1 MKDSDEFSF
10 LKETFKSLG
19 SQHFDASGIIIGPGD
34 DAGLVKNNK
43 ETIYSVDASV
53 SGIHFPE
60 NLSPDLIAYRSVST
74 AASDIAA
81 CGGSLKW
88 ILISL
93 TVSNKDLNW
102 MRSFVNGL
110 KNFSDDYSCPVLGG
124 DLSKGAQENISV
136 TVCGELNKGNFL
148 KRGGAKEGDLI
159 FLTGTLGQAKKG
171 LEYIEKDIAQIDF
184 SSSHVKKFLSPK
196 LNFEFAKEIS
206 SIASSCIDVSDG
218 LISDLGHIL
227 EASKVGGEIYVE
239 KIPLV
244 GEVVDALTWGDDY
257 ELLMTISLDQK
268 KRLIEISKRFDVG
281 ISEIGKITRESD
293 LRVIEKGSLVSF
305 SKSGYNHF
313 NE

>member
-19 SQHFDASGIIIGPGD
+19 SQHFDTSGIIIGPGD
-34 DAGLVKNNK
+34 DAGLVENNK

-60 NLSPDLIAYRSVST
+60 NLSPHLIADRSVST

-93 TVSNKDLNW
+93 TVSNKDLSW
-102 MRSFVNGL
+102 MRGFVSGL

-257 ELLMTISLDQK
+257 ELLFTTSLDQK
-268 KRLIEISKRFDVG
+268 KRLIEISKKFDVG

-293 LRVIEKGSLVSF
+293 LRVIEKGSLISF
-305 SKSGYNHF
+305 SKPGYNHF

>member
-268 KRLIEISKRFDVG
+268 KRLIEISKKFDVG

>member
-19 SQHFDASGIIIGPGD
+19 SQYFDTSGIIIGPGD
-34 DAGLVKNNK
+34 DAGLVENNK

-60 NLSPDLIAYRSVST
+60 NLSPHLIAYRSVST

-93 TVSNKDLNW
+93 TVSNKDLSW
-102 MRSFVNGL
+102 MRGFVSGL

-136 TVCGELNKGNFL
+136 TVCGELNKVNFL
-148 KRGGAKEGDLI
+148 KRGGAKEGDSI

-171 LEYIEKDIAQIDF
+171 LELIEKNIAQIDL
-184 SSSHVKKFLSPK
+184 SSSLVKKFLSPK

-239 KIPLV
+239 KIPFV
-244 GEVVDALTWGDDY
+244 GEVVDALTWGDD
-257 ELLMTISLDQK
+257 LSL
-268 KRLIEISKRFDVG
+268 IHI
-281 ISEIGKITRESD
+281 
-293 LRVIEKGSLVSF
+293 
-305 SKSGYNHF
+305 
-313 NE
+313 

>member
-19 SQHFDASGIIIGPGD
+19 SQYFDTSGIIVGPGD
-34 DAGLVKNNK
+34 DAGLVENNK
-43 ETIYSVDASV
+43 ETIYSVDVSV

-60 NLSPDLIAYRSVST
+60 NLSPHFIAYRSVST

-93 TVSNKDLNW
+93 TVSNKDLSW
-102 MRSFVNGL
+102 MRGFVSGL
-110 KNFSDDYSCPVLGG
+110 KNFSNDYSCPVLGG

-148 KRGGAKEGDLI
+148 KRSGAKEGDSI

-171 LEYIEKDIAQIDF
+171 LELIEKNISQIDL

-206 SIASSCIDVSDG
+206 SIASSCIDISDG

-244 GEVVDALTWGDDY
+244 GEVEDALTWGDDY
-257 ELLMTISLDQK
+257 ELLLTTSLEQK

-281 ISEIGKITRESD
+281 ISEIGKISKKPN
-293 LRVIEKGSLVSF
+293 LKVIEKGSLVSF
-305 SKSGYNHF
+305 PKSGYNHF

>member
-19 SQHFDASGIIIGPGD
+19 SQYFDTSGIIIGPGD

-81 CGGSLKW
+81 CGGNLKW
-88 ILISL
+88 ILVSL
-93 TVSNKDLNW
+93 TVNNKDLSW
-102 MRSFVNGL
+102 MRSFVRGL

-124 DLSKGAQENISV
+124 DLTKGAQENISV
-136 TVCGELNKGNFL
+136 TACGELNKENFL
-148 KRGGAKEGDLI
+148 RRGGAKEGDLI

-171 LEYIEKDIAQIDF
+171 LELIKENMAQIDLTSNF
-184 SSSHVKKFLSPK
+184 VKKFLSPK
-196 LNFEFAKEIS
+196 LNFEFAAELS
-206 SIASSCIDVSDG
+206 CFANSCIDVSDG
-218 LISDLGHIL
+218 LISDLRHIL
-227 EASKVGGEIYVE
+227 EASKVGGEINVE
-239 KIPLV
+239 KISLV
-244 GEVVDALTWGDDY
+244 GEVEDALTWGDDY
-257 ELLMTISLDQK
+257 ELLITIPPDKRKSLLK
-268 KRLIEISKRFDVG
+268 ISERFDVE
-281 ISEIGKITRESD
+281 ISEIGKITKEPH
-293 LRVIEKGSLVSF
+293 LRVIERGSLVSF

>member
-19 SQHFDASGIIIGPGD
+19 SQYFDTSGIIIGPGD
-34 DAGLVKNNK
+34 DAGLVENNK

-60 NLSPDLIAYRSVST
+60 NLSPHLIAYRSVST

-93 TVSNKDLNW
+93 TVSNKDLSW
-102 MRSFVNGL
+102 MRGFVSGL

-148 KRGGAKEGDLI
+148 KRGGAKEGDSI
-159 FLTGTLGQAKKG
+159 FITGTLGQAKKG
-171 LEYIEKDIAQIDF
+171 LELIEKNIAQIDL
-184 SSSHVKKFLSPK
+184 SSRHVKKFLSPK

-227 EASKVGGEIYVE
+227 EASKVGAEIYIE

-244 GEVVDALTWGDDY
+244 GEVEDALTWGDDY
-257 ELLMTISLDQK
+257 ELLLTISLDQK
-268 KRLIEISKRFDVG
+268 KRLIEVSKRFDVG
-281 ISEIGKITRESD
+281 ISEIGKITKEPN

-305 SKSGYNHF
+305 PKSGYNHF

>member
-1 MKDSDEFSF
+1 ME
-10 LKETFKSLG
+10 
-19 SQHFDASGIIIGPGD
+19 H
-34 DAGLVKNNK
+34 
-43 ETIYSVDASV
+43 
-53 SGIHFPE
+53 
-60 NLSPDLIAYRSVST
+60 
-74 AASDIAA
+74 
-81 CGGSLKW
+81 
-88 ILISL
+88 
-93 TVSNKDLNW
+93 
-102 MRSFVNGL
+102 
-110 KNFSDDYSCPVLGG
+110 
-124 DLSKGAQENISV
+124 
-136 TVCGELNKGNFL
+136 
-148 KRGGAKEGDLI
+148 
-159 FLTGTLGQAKKG
+159 
-171 LEYIEKDIAQIDF
+171 IEKNIAQIDF

-206 SIASSCIDVSDG
+206 IMASSCIDVSDG

-227 EASKVGGEIYVE
+227 EASKVGAEIYVE

-244 GEVVDALTWGDDY
+244 GAVEDALTWGDDY

>member
-19 SQHFDASGIIIGPGD
+19 SQYFDTSGIIIGPGD
-34 DAGLVKNNK
+34 DAGLVENNK

-60 NLSPDLIAYRSVST
+60 NLSPHLIAYRSVST

-93 TVSNKDLNW
+93 TVSNKDLSW
-102 MRSFVNGL
+102 MRGFVSGL

-148 KRGGAKEGDLI
+148 KRGGAKEGDSI
-159 FLTGTLGQAKKG
+159 FITGTLGQAKKG
-171 LEYIEKDIAQIDF
+171 LELIKKNIAQIDL
-184 SSSHVKKFLSPK
+184 SSRHVKKFLSPK

-227 EASKVGGEIYVE
+227 EASKVGAEIYIE

-244 GEVVDALTWGDDY
+244 GEVEDALTWGDDY
-257 ELLMTISLDQK
+257 ELLLTISLDQK
-268 KRLIEISKRFDVG
+268 KRLIEVSKRFDVG
-281 ISEIGKITRESD
+281 ISEIGKITKEPN

-305 SKSGYNHF
+305 PKSGYNHF

>member
-19 SQHFDASGIIIGPGD
+19 SQYFDTSGIIIGPGD
-34 DAGLVKNNK
+34 DAGLVENNK

-81 CGGSLKW
+81 CGGNLKW
-88 ILISL
+88 ILVSL
-93 TVSNKDLNW
+93 TVNNKDLSW
-102 MRSFVNGL
+102 MRNFVMGL

-124 DLSKGAQENISV
+124 DLTKGAQENISV
-136 TVCGELNKGNFL
+136 TACGELNKENFL
-148 KRGGAKEGDLI
+148 RRGGAKEGDLI

-171 LEYIEKDIAQIDF
+171 LELLEENMAQIDLNSNF
-184 SSSHVKKFLSPK
+184 VKKFLSPK
-196 LNFEFAKEIS
+196 LNFEFAAELS
-206 SIASSCIDVSDG
+206 CIANSCIDVSDG
-218 LISDLGHIL
+218 LISDLRHIL
-227 EASKVGGEIYVE
+227 DASKVGGEINVE
-239 KIPLV
+239 KISLV
-244 GEVVDALTWGDDY
+244 GEVEDALTWGDDY
-257 ELLMTISLDQK
+257 ELLMTISPDK
-268 KRLIEISKRFDVG
+268 KKSLLEISERYDIE
-281 ISEIGKITRESD
+281 ISEIGNITKEPD
-293 LRVIEKGSLVSF
+293 LRVFEKGSLVSF

>member
-19 SQHFDASGIIIGPGD
+19 SQYFDTSGIIIGPGD
-34 DAGLVKNNK
+34 DAGLVENNK

-60 NLSPDLIAYRSVST
+60 NLSPHLIAYRSVST

-148 KRGGAKEGDLI
+148 KRGGAKEGDSI

-171 LEYIEKDIAQIDF
+171 LELIEKNISQIDL

-244 GEVVDALTWGDDY
+244 GEVEDALTWGDDY

>member
-19 SQHFDASGIIIGPGD
+19 SQYFDTSGIIIGPGD

-81 CGGSLKW
+81 CGGNLKW
-88 ILISL
+88 ILVSL
-93 TVSNKDLNW
+93 TFNNKDLSW
-102 MRSFVNGL
+102 MRSFVRGL

-124 DLSKGAQENISV
+124 DLTKGAQENISV
-136 TVCGELNKGNFL
+136 TACGELNKENFL
-148 KRGGAKEGDLI
+148 RRGGAKEGDLI

-171 LEYIEKDIAQIDF
+171 LELIKENMAQIDLTSNF
-184 SSSHVKKFLSPK
+184 VKKFLSPK
-196 LNFEFAKEIS
+196 LNFEFAAEIS
-206 SIASSCIDVSDG
+206 AIANSCIDVSDG
-218 LISDLGHIL
+218 LISDFGHIL
-227 EASKVGGEIYVE
+227 EASKVGGEINVE
-239 KIPLV
+239 KISLV
-244 GEVVDALTWGDDY
+244 GKVEDALTWGDDY
-257 ELLMTISLDQK
+257 ELLMTISPDQK
-268 KRLIEISKRFDVG
+268 KNLLEISKKFDVG
-281 ISEIGKITRESD
+281 ISEIGKITKEPN
-293 LRVIEKGSLVSF
+293 LRVIEKGGLVSF

>member
-19 SQHFDASGIIIGPGD
+19 SQYFDTSGIIIGPGD
-34 DAGLVKNNK
+34 DAGLVENNK

-81 CGGSLKW
+81 CGGNLKW
-88 ILISL
+88 ILVSL
-93 TVSNKDLNW
+93 TVNNKDLSW
-102 MRSFVNGL
+102 MRSFVRGL

-124 DLSKGAQENISV
+124 DLTKGAQENISV
-136 TVCGELNKGNFL
+136 TACGELNKENFL
-148 KRGGAKEGDLI
+148 RRGGAKEGDLI

-171 LEYIEKDIAQIDF
+171 LELLEENMAQIDLNSNF
-184 SSSHVKKFLSPK
+184 VKKFLSPK
-196 LNFEFAKEIS
+196 LNFEFAAELS
-206 SIASSCIDVSDG
+206 CIANSCIDVSDG

-227 EASKVGGEIYVE
+227 EASKVGGEINVE
-239 KIPLV
+239 KISLV
-244 GEVVDALTWGDDY
+244 GEVEDALTWGDDY
-257 ELLMTISLDQK
+257 ELLITISPD
-268 KRLIEISKRFDVG
+268 KRKSLLKISERFDVE
-281 ISEIGKITRESD
+281 ISEIGKITKEPH
-293 LRVIEKGSLVSF
+293 LRVIERGSLVSF

>member
-227 EASKVGGEIYVE
+227 EASKVGAEIYVE

-244 GEVVDALTWGDDY
+244 GAVEDALTWGDDY
-257 ELLMTISLDQK
+257 ELLFTTSLDQK

>member
-1 MKDSDEFSF
+1 MKDADEFSF
-10 LKETFKSLG
+10 LEETFKSLG
-19 SQHFDASGIIIGPGD
+19 SQYFDTSGIIIGPGD
-34 DAGLVKNNK
+34 DAGLVENNK

-60 NLSPDLIAYRSVST
+60 NLSPHFIAYRSVST

-93 TVSNKDLNW
+93 TVSNKDLSW
-102 MRSFVNGL
+102 MRGFVSGL

-148 KRGGAKEGDLI
+148 KRGGAKEGDSI

-171 LEYIEKDIAQIDF
+171 LEHIEKNIAQIDF

-196 LNFEFAKEIS
+196 LNFEFAKEQGLLF
-206 SIASSCIDVSDG
+206 AVSAARYDFPNEEPQDEN
-218 LISDLGHIL
+218 SN
-227 EASKVGGEIYVE
+227 
-239 KIPLV
+239 
-244 GEVVDALTWGDDY
+244 
-257 ELLMTISLDQK
+257 
-268 KRLIEISKRFDVG
+268 F
-281 ISEIGKITRESD
+281 GKILFKSFKTNK
-293 LRVIEKGSLVSF
+293 IKIF
-305 SKSGYNHF
+305 SKNLRKFTKSSERSGVSRHECF
-313 NE
+313 VLAAGGKPSTWLPPGRLEGSMDFECTPKSF

>member
-19 SQHFDASGIIIGPGD
+19 SQHFDTSGIIIGPGD
-34 DAGLVKNNK
+34 DAGLVENNK

>member
-19 SQHFDASGIIIGPGD
+19 SQYFDTSGIIIGPGD
-34 DAGLVKNNK
+34 DAGLVENNK

-60 NLSPDLIAYRSVST
+60 NLSPHLIAYRSVST

-88 ILISL
+88 ILVSL
-93 TVSNKDLNW
+93 TVNNKDLSW
-102 MRSFVNGL
+102 MRSFVKGL
-110 KNFSDDYSCPVLGG
+110 KNFSEDYSCPVLGG
-124 DLSKGAQENISV
+124 DLTKGAQENISI
-136 TVCGELNKGNFL
+136 TACGELNKENFL
-148 KRGGAKEGDLI
+148 KRSGAKEGDLI

-171 LEYIEKDIAQIDF
+171 LKLIEENMAQIDLNSNF
-184 SSSHVKKFLSPK
+184 VKKFLSPK
-196 LNFEFAKEIS
+196 LNFKFAAELS
-206 SIASSCIDVSDG
+206 SIANSCIDVSDG

-227 EASKVGGEIYVE
+227 EASKLGGEINVE
-239 KIPLV
+239 KISFV
-244 GEVVDALTWGDDY
+244 GPVEDALTWGDDY
-257 ELLMTISLDQK
+257 ELLMTISPNRK
-268 KRLIEISKRFDVG
+268 KNLLEISKRFNVE
-281 ISEIGKITRESD
+281 ISEIGKITKETN

-305 SKSGYNHF
+305 PKSGYNHF

>member
-19 SQHFDASGIIIGPGD
+19 SQYFDTSGIIIGPGD
-34 DAGLVKNNK
+34 DAGLVENNK

-93 TVSNKDLNW
+93 TVSNKDLSW
-102 MRSFVNGL
+102 MRGFVSGL

-148 KRGGAKEGDLI
+148 KRGGAKEGDSI
-159 FLTGTLGQAKKG
+159 FITGTLGQAKKG
-171 LEYIEKDIAQIDF
+171 LELIKKNIAQIDL
-184 SSSHVKKFLSPK
+184 SSRHVKKFLSPK

-227 EASKVGGEIYVE
+227 EASKVGAEIYIE

-244 GEVVDALTWGDDY
+244 GEVEDALTWGDDY
-257 ELLMTISLDQK
+257 ELLLTISLDQK
-268 KRLIEISKRFDVG
+268 KRLIEVSKRFDVG
-281 ISEIGKITRESD
+281 ISEIGKITKEPN

-305 SKSGYNHF
+305 PKSGYNHF

>member
-1 MKDSDEFSF
+1 MKDTDEFSF

-19 SQHFDASGIIIGPGD
+19 SQHFDSSGIIIGPGD
-34 DAGLVKNNK
+34 DAGLVENNK

-60 NLSPDLIAYRSVST
+60 NLSPHLIAYRSVST

-93 TVSNKDLNW
+93 TVSNKDLSW
-102 MRSFVNGL
+102 MRSFVSGL

-136 TVCGELNKGNFL
+136 TVCGELNKGKFL
-148 KRGGAKEGDLI
+148 KRGGAKEGDAI

-171 LEYIEKDIAQIDF
+171 LELIEKNIAQIDL
-184 SSSHVKKFLSPK
+184 SSIHVKKFLSPK

-227 EASKVGGEIYVE
+227 EASKVGGEINVE

-244 GEVVDALTWGDDY
+244 GEVEDALTWGDDY
-257 ELLMTISLDQK
+257 ELLLTTPLDQK
-268 KRLIEISKRFDVG
+268 KRLIEVSERFDVG
-281 ISEIGKITRESD
+281 ISEIGKITKEPN
-293 LRVIEKGSLVSF
+293 LRVIKKGSLISF
-305 SKSGYNHF
+305 PKSGYNHF

>member
-19 SQHFDASGIIIGPGD
+19 SQYFDTSGIIIGPGD
-34 DAGLVKNNK
+34 DAGLVENNK

-60 NLSPDLIAYRSVST
+60 NLSPHLIAYRSVST

-88 ILISL
+88 ILVSL
-93 TVSNKDLNW
+93 TVNNKDLSW
-102 MRSFVNGL
+102 MRSFVKGL
-110 KNFSDDYSCPVLGG
+110 KNFSEDYSCPVLGG
-124 DLSKGAQENISV
+124 DLTKGAQENISI
-136 TVCGELNKGNFL
+136 TACGELNKENFL
-148 KRGGAKEGDLI
+148 KRSGAKEGDLI

-171 LEYIEKDIAQIDF
+171 LKLIEENMAQIDLNSNF
-184 SSSHVKKFLSPK
+184 VKKFLSPK
-196 LNFEFAKEIS
+196 LNFKFAAELS
-206 SIASSCIDVSDG
+206 SIANSCIDVSDG

-227 EASKVGGEIYVE
+227 EASKLGGEINVE
-239 KIPLV
+239 KISLV
-244 GEVVDALTWGDDY
+244 GPVEDALTWGDDY
-257 ELLMTISLDQK
+257 ELLMTISPNRK
-268 KRLIEISKRFDVG
+268 KNLLEISKRFNVE
-281 ISEIGKITRESD
+281 ISEIGKITKETN

-305 SKSGYNHF
+305 PKSGYNHF

>member
-34 DAGLVKNNK
+34 DAGLVENNK

-74 AASDIAA
+74 AVSDIAA
-81 CGGSLKW
+81 CGGNLKW
-88 ILISL
+88 ILVSL
-93 TVSNKDLNW
+93 TVNNKDLSW
-102 MRSFVNGL
+102 MRSFVRGL

-124 DLSKGAQENISV
+124 DLTKGAQENISV
-136 TVCGELNKGNFL
+136 TACGELNKENFL
-148 KRGGAKEGDLI
+148 RRGGAKEGDLI

-171 LEYIEKDIAQIDF
+171 LELIKENMAQIDLTSNF
-184 SSSHVKKFLSPK
+184 VKKFLSPK
-196 LNFEFAKEIS
+196 LNFEFATELS
-206 SIASSCIDVSDG
+206 CIANSCIDVSDG

-227 EASKVGGEIYVE
+227 EASKVGGEINVE
-239 KIPLV
+239 KISLV
-244 GEVVDALTWGDDY
+244 GEVEDALTWGDDY
-257 ELLMTISLDQK
+257 ELLLTTSLEQK
-268 KRLIEISKRFDVG
+268 KKLIEISKRFDVG
-281 ISEIGKITRESD
+281 ISEIGKISKKPN
-293 LRVIEKGSLVSF
+293 LKVIEKGSLVSF
-305 SKSGYNHF
+305 PKSGYNHF

>member
-1 MKDSDEFSF
+1 MKDTDEFSF

-19 SQHFDASGIIIGPGD
+19 SQHFDSSGIIIGPGD
-34 DAGLVKNNK
+34 DAGLVENNK

-60 NLSPDLIAYRSVST
+60 NLSPHLIAYRSVST

-93 TVSNKDLNW
+93 TVSNKDLSW
-102 MRSFVNGL
+102 MRSFVSGL

-148 KRGGAKEGDLI
+148 KRGGAKEGNSI

-171 LEYIEKDIAQIDF
+171 LELIEKNITQIDL

-227 EASKVGGEIYVE
+227 EASKVGGEINVE

-244 GEVVDALTWGDDY
+244 GEVEDALTWGDDY
-257 ELLMTISLDQK
+257 ELLLTTPLDQK
-268 KRLIEISKRFDVG
+268 KRLIEVSERFDVG
-281 ISEIGKITRESD
+281 ISEIGKITKEPN
-293 LRVIEKGSLVSF
+293 LRVIKKGSLISF
-305 SKSGYNHF
+305 PKSGYNHF

>member
-19 SQHFDASGIIIGPGD
+19 NQYFDSSGIIIGPGD
-34 DAGLVKNNK
+34 DAGLVGNNK

-60 NLSPDLIAYRSVST
+60 NLSSNLIAYRSVST

-88 ILISL
+88 ILVSL
-93 TVSNKDLNW
+93 TVNNKDLSW
-102 MRSFVNGL
+102 MRSFVSGL
-110 KNFSDDYSCPVLGG
+110 KSFSDDYSCPVLGG
-124 DLSKGAQENISV
+124 DLTKGAQENISV
-136 TVCGELNKGNFL
+136 TACGELNKDNFL
-148 KRGGAKEGDLI
+148 KRSGAKEGDLI

-171 LEYIEKDIAQIDF
+171 LELIEENMAQIDLNSNF
-184 SSSHVKKFLSPK
+184 VKKFLSPK
-196 LNFEFAKEIS
+196 LNFEFAAELS
-206 SIASSCIDVSDG
+206 CIANSCIDVSDG

-227 EASKVGGEIYVE
+227 EASKVGGEIKVE
-239 KIPLV
+239 KISLV
-244 GEVVDALTWGDDY
+244 GEVEEALTWGDDY
-257 ELLMTISLDQK
+257 ELLMTISPDQK
-268 KRLIEISKRFDVG
+268 KNLFEISKRFDVE
-281 ISEIGKITRESD
+281 ISEIGKITREPD
-293 LRVIEKGSLVSF
+293 LRVIERGSLVSF

>member
-19 SQHFDASGIIIGPGD
+19 SQYFDTSGIIIGPGD
-34 DAGLVKNNK
+34 DAGLVENNK

-88 ILISL
+88 VLISL
-93 TVSNKDLNW
+93 TVSNKDLSW
-102 MRSFVNGL
+102 MRSFVSGL

-124 DLSKGAQENISV
+124 DLSMGAQENISV
-136 TVCGELNKGNFL
+136 TVCGELNKGKFL
-148 KRGGAKEGDLI
+148 KRGGAKEGDAI

-171 LEYIEKDIAQIDF
+171 LELIEKNIAQIDF

-196 LNFEFAKEIS
+196 LNFEFAQEIS

-227 EASKVGGEIYVE
+227 EASKLGGEIYVE

-244 GEVVDALTWGDDY
+244 GEVEDALTWGDDY
-257 ELLMTISLDQK
+257 ELLMTISPNQK
-268 KRLIEISKRFDVG
+268 QRLIEISKRFDVG
-281 ISEIGKITRESD
+281 ISEIGEITKEPN
-293 LRVIEKGSLVSF
+293 LRVFEKDSLVSF
-305 SKSGYNHF
+305 TKSGYNHF

>member
-19 SQHFDASGIIIGPGD
+19 SQYFDASGIIIGPGD
-34 DAGLVKNNK
+34 DAGLVENNK

-60 NLSPDLIAYRSVST
+60 NLSPHLIAYRSVST

-93 TVSNKDLNW
+93 TVSNKDLSW
-102 MRSFVNGL
+102 MRGFVSGL

-148 KRGGAKEGDLI
+148 KRGGAKEGDSI

-184 SSSHVKKFLSPK
+184 SSDHVKKFLSPK

-293 LRVIEKGSLVSF
+293 LRVIEKGSLISF
-305 SKSGYNHF
+305 SKPGYNHF

>member
-19 SQHFDASGIIIGPGD
+19 SQYFDTSGIIIGPGD
-34 DAGLVKNNK
+34 DAGLVENNK

-281 ISEIGKITRESD
+281 ISEIGKITKEPN
-293 LRVIEKGSLVSF
+293 LKVIEKGSLVSF
-305 SKSGYNHF
+305 PKSGYNHF

>member
-19 SQHFDASGIIIGPGD
+19 SQYFDTSGIIIGPGD
-34 DAGLVKNNK
+34 DAGLVENNK

-81 CGGSLKW
+81 CGGNLKW
-88 ILISL
+88 ILVSL
-93 TVSNKDLNW
+93 TVNNKDLSW
-102 MRSFVNGL
+102 MRSFVRGL

-124 DLSKGAQENISV
+124 DLTKGAQENISV
-136 TVCGELNKGNFL
+136 TACGELNKENFL
-148 KRGGAKEGDLI
+148 RRGGAKEGDLI

-171 LEYIEKDIAQIDF
+171 LELIKENMAQIDLTSNF
-184 SSSHVKKFLSPK
+184 VKKFLSPK
-196 LNFEFAKEIS
+196 LNFEFAAELS
-206 SIASSCIDVSDG
+206 CIANSCIDVSDG

-227 EASKVGGEIYVE
+227 EASKVGGEINVE

-244 GEVVDALTWGDDY
+244 GEVEDALTWGDDY
-257 ELLMTISLDQK
+257 ELLLTIHLDQK
-268 KRLIEISKRFDVG
+268 KKLMEISKRFDVE
-281 ISEIGKITRESD
+281 ISEIGKITKEPN
-293 LRVIEKGSLVSF
+293 LRVIEKGNLVSLP
-305 SKSGYNHF
+305 KSGYNHF

>member
-19 SQHFDASGIIIGPGD
+19 GQYFDTSGIIIGPGD
-34 DAGLVKNNK
+34 DAGLVENNK

-60 NLSPDLIAYRSVST
+60 NLSPHLIAYRSVST

-93 TVSNKDLNW
+93 TVSNKDLSW
-102 MRSFVNGL
+102 MRGFVSGL

-227 EASKVGGEIYVE
+227 EASKVGAEIYVE

-244 GEVVDALTWGDDY
+244 GEVEDALTWGDDY
-257 ELLMTISLDQK
+257 ELLLTTSLDQK

-281 ISEIGKITRESD
+281 ISEIGKITKEPN
-293 LRVIEKGSLVSF
+293 LRVIDKGSLVSF
-305 SKSGYNHF
+305 PKSGYNHF

>member
-227 EASKVGGEIYVE
+227 EASKVGAEIYVE

-244 GEVVDALTWGDDY
+244 GAVEDALTWGDDY
-257 ELLMTISLDQK
+257 ELLFTISLDQK